1 MYNTAENKFSQ
12 AIIDG
17 TVVATCHHLQSP
29 LFLSRLSL
37 GIHCLPVSSYHPVIT
52 RRHYYD
58 LIGMPHACL
67 IATWRKVRVLDSTHD
82 SSRHSSKSVFPPYRL
97 PRVLGLPRRSLLP
110 TTIPTPPA
118 INGMAMKWTNG
129 QLMDNS

>member
-1 MYNTAENKFSQ
+1 MLKINSLKLLLMEPSSQ
-12 AIIDG
+12 PAII
-17 TVVATCHHLQSP
+17 LQSP
-29 LFLSRLSL
+29 LFRSRLSL
-37 GIHCLPVSSYHPVIT
+37 GINCLPISSYHPVIT
-52 RRHYYD
+52 GRHYYD

-67 IATWRKVRVLDSTHD
+67 IATWRKVRELDSTNV

-118 INGMAMKWTNG
+118 INGMAMKCTNG